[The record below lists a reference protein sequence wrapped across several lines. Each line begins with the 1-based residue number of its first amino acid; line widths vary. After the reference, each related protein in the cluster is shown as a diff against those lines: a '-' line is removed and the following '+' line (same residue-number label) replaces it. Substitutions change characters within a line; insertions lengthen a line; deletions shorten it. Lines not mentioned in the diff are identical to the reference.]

1 MKTAAL
7 TSFLLSALLVPMSS
21 FAAEIKLPQ
30 ASPGASVSRMIGTTT
45 VRIDYHSPGVR
56 ERTIWGGLVPY
67 DVVWRLGANEAT
79 TISLTHAVTI
89 EGRKV
94 PAGKYALFAVP
105 GRQSWTM
112 ILNRKADQWG
122 AFFYD
127 ARDDL
132 VRFDVHPVA
141 GPHTEWMSFTID
153 TKSPESVVVE
163 LAWEKLRVPFTI
175 EADVNGIVWAS
186 IDSALADKA
195 ANWETF
201 YQAARYSLDSG
212 ERSAEALKWIDRSM
226 ALEASFWNHE
236 VKARLL
242 HREGRT
248 REALP
253 LIDRAMKLALGKA
266 PQGYLDGLAQT
277 RREWESA
284 QGGR

>member
-1 MKTAAL
+1 LKTAAL
-7 TSFLLSALLVPMSS
+7 LSLLAALLVPVSAS
-21 FAAEIKLPQ
+21 AAEIKLPQ
-30 ASPGASVSRMIGTTT
+30 ASPGASVSRMIGTTM

-67 DVVWRLGANEAT
+67 DEVWRLGANEAT
-79 TISLTHAVTI
+79 TISLSHPVTV

-122 AFFYD
+122 AFFYQ
-127 ARDDL
+127 AKDDL
-132 VRFDVHPVA
+132 MRFDVRPVA
-141 GPHTEWMSFTID
+141 GTHTEWMAFTID
-153 TKSPESVVVE
+153 TKTPESAVVE
-163 LAWEKLRVPFTI
+163 LAWEKLRVSFTI
-175 EADVNGIVWAS
+175 DVDVSDIVWAS
-186 IDSALADKA
+186 IDSALADRA
-195 ANWETF
+195 ANWETWH
-201 YQAARYSLDSG
+201 QAARYSLDTG
-212 ERSAEALKWIDRSM
+212 ERTAEALKWIDRAM
-226 ALEASFWNHE
+226 ALEETFWNHE

-253 LIDRAMKLALGKA
+253 LIDQAMKLALGKA

-277 RREWESA
+277 RQEWESD